1 MSSETLN
8 LIFVIAA
15 MAVGCFSVL
24 LEVLY
29 LFEAGRGV
37 NELSF
42 KEYKR
47 YINVTFLVSNLILA
61 FLWLTT
67 HQMDGLVPILFVV
80 QMGDVEY
87 FHPNDATDPAFG
99 QALRLAANAGVQ
111 VLAMDCAVTEDSM
124 TIQKPVMVV
133 L

>member
-80 QMGDVEY
+80 QMGLWFVTGVAGAIA
-87 FHPNDATDPAFG
+87 ATVCREPDMFRAVPTC
-99 QALRLAANAGVQ
+99 
-111 VLAMDCAVTEDSM
+111 VL
-124 TIQKPVMVV
+124 KV
-133 L
+133 LLLLILMWLVF

>member
-80 QMGDVEY
+80 QMGLWFVTGV
-87 FHPNDATDPAFG
+87 AGAI
-99 QALRLAANAGVQ
+99 AAAVCREPDMFRAVPTC
-111 VLAMDCAVTEDSM
+111 VL
-124 TIQKPVMVV
+124 KV
-133 L
+133 LLLLILMWLVF